1 MLSCKNRNTHLTNT
15 KVPAD
20 SLDFKKAQAF
30 LYRQN
35 DSAFYYFNEVTT
47 KSKDSLQV
55 ATAYS
60 YMASL
65 QSDAGDY
72 FGAQE
77 SLTLS
82 LKFLDEENKADRYCL
97 ASDYNELAMTSSK
110 LKNYDKALE
119 YNDLAGN
126 FSDDQNFRLI
136 LLNNRA
142 NLYQRKKAY
151 QQAVS
156 LYKKILRQTQP
167 GGKEYARTLTNM
179 AVTLWLNAPAY
190 DAAPELKKALR
201 IRLQLKDQWG
211 QNSSFAHLADFY
223 APAHPDSALSYAR
236 KMYAV
241 SLLLNSPDDELEALD
256 KLVRL
261 DHPDRIRPYFL
272 RYGQLNDSL
281 QTARNAA
288 KNQFALIRYHTE
300 KVKTYNLVLEKN
312 NADARYQIL
321 RQWFFIGAIT
331 ILSGAVIITLSYVY
345 ARRKRQQQAATLEAV
360 LQTQRNDSKKVH
372 DTLAN
377 DIYYI
382 LKRVQHDEVIDRS
395 WLENNID
402 EVYERARD
410 ISQEITAEANEDFYE
425 KISARLTSFATE
437 NTRVLLV
444 GNSKE
449 FWQKTAPVSKIELKY
464 ILQELMVNMR
474 KHSLATNVVIKFE
487 DSGRHGLIT
496 YSDNGV
502 GLKQTTT
509 DGRGLENTENR
520 IKSIGGDITFDSTTH
535 EGLQIQILFPFA

>member
-1 MLSCKNRNTHLTNT
+1 MLS
-15 KVPAD
+15 D
-20 SLDFKKAQAF
+20 SLDLAKGQAF
-30 LYRQN
+30 LDRHN

-82 LKFLDEENKADRYCL
+82 LRFLNEQKATNRYCL

-119 YNDLAGN
+119 YNGLAEN
-126 FSDDQNFRLI
+126 FSDDQNFRLV
-136 LLNNRA
+136 LQNNRA

-151 QQAVS
+151 RQAIP
-156 LYKKILRQTQP
+156 LYETILRQTKP
-167 GGKEYARTLTNM
+167 DGKEYARTLTNLAGTIWLSDPLHD
-179 AVTLWLNAPAY
+179 AV
-190 DAAPELKKALR
+190 PELKKALR
-201 IRLQLKDQWG
+201 IRLQLQDFWG
-211 QNSSFAHLADFY
+211 QNSSFSHLADFY
-223 APAHPDSALSYAR
+223 ARSHPDSALLYAR
-236 KMYAV
+236 KMLV
-241 SLLLNSPDDELEALD
+241 ITRMLRSPDDELEALD
-256 KLVRL
+256 KLIKL
-261 DHPDRIRPYFL
+261 DRRENIKPYFL
-272 RYGQLNDSL
+272 RYEQLNDSL

-288 KNQFALIRYHTE
+288 KNQFALIRYNTE
-300 KVKTYNLVLEKN
+300 KMRTNNLVLQKN

-321 RQWFFIGAIT
+321 RQWFFIG
-331 ILSGAVIITLSYVY
+331 VIIIVSGVVIGILSYVY
-345 ARRKRQQQAATLEAV
+345 AKRKRQQQAATLKAV
-360 LQTQRNDSKKVH
+360 RQTQQDDSKKVH

-410 ISQEITAEANEDFYE
+410 ISQEISVENDKDYYE

-437 NTRVLLV
+437 DTRVSLV

-449 FWQKTAPVSKIELKY
+449 LWQKTSPVAKIELKY
-464 ILQELMVNMR
+464 VLQELMVNMR
-474 KHSLATNVVIKFE
+474 KHSQATNVVIKFE
-487 DSGRHGLIT
+487 DRGSQALIT

-502 GLKQTTT
+502 GMRQA
-509 DGRGLENTENR
+509 DIEGRGLKNTGNR
-520 IKSIGGDITFDSTTH
+520 IKSIGGEITFESTTYS
-535 EGLQIQILFPFA
+535 GLQIQISYPFA